1 MHDLIVYNKIILLEG
16 TIFWSCDAL
25 SKYESP
31 NKASIN
37 STTLPPF
44 QSGMEPKL
52 EVRGAVLLLVAC
64 DDSSFW
70 VSCLIA
76 VGAFF
81 GRIGLPPAVMGWAA
95 SRDDGP

>member
-1 MHDLIVYNKIILLEG
+1 MHDLIVDNKIILLEG

-64 DDSSFW
+64 DDSSFL
-70 VSCLIA
+70 VSCLIDNDFFFFFF
-76 VGAFF
+76 VFFMCAF
-81 GRIGLPPAVMGWAA
+81 
-95 SRDDGP
+95 RDGQNYFI

>member
-1 MHDLIVYNKIILLEG
+1 MHDLIVDNKIILLEG

-64 DDSSFW
+64 DDSSG
-70 VSCLIA
+70 SCLIA

-95 SRDDGP
+95 SRDNGP